1 MLSRMIASRTLLP
14 LVLPLAGCTTEYET
28 IAQSRVLDSF
38 PTVDCGVLAPGL
50 SNTCIIP
57 LFSQG
62 NAAVTVFDIRVA
74 DVAAPDG
81 AVPPPAEGDTAAAE
95 GDAAA
100 SSAFFA
106 VRQDWKDP
114 DCDAGTCRQL
124 ARYDDSSDEDTL
136 AVPVTFS
143 PTTLGSYQ
151 AEVTIWSNDT
161 ESTVEQALP
170 DDPER
175 VEAIWKV
182 QLRGMAQPACG
193 VLFPRVIDFGR
204 RVAGGDFSQDVSIQ
218 SCGRVL
224 MSVTDYEVTGVGAE
238 AISLY
243 STFPL
248 YVLPGLSEA
257 VTVGWHVGD
266 TTNGQPT
273 PISSRLS
280 FVSEADG
287 LADASILVVG
297 NHCEE
302 SVDSSWDA
310 DGDGWTVC
318 GGDCDDTTDAV
329 NPGMPE
335 QLLGAAAGR
344 DEDCDGF
351 VDEPVNPRNVDNDG
365 DGSTEEGGDC
375 HDADATIGPTASE
388 TLDQADNDCDG
399 RIDNGTVRWDDDGDG
414 WTEREGD
421 CDDTDPTIEPFAP
434 PPLADGRVV
443 APGEDTDAGV
453 EVVDDGVDNDC
464 DGIVDEGSERVDDD
478 GDTFTEAGDPSDC
491 DDEDAWTYAG
501 AFEFCDSVDNDCDG
515 AVDEG
520 DDGSDSGACAFQP
533 RRVVA
538 KAPPAQPSGGCTTL
552 PGDAP
557 GTWLGLM
564 VGSAL
569 LARRRR

>member
-1 MLSRMIASRTLLP
+1 MLPRMTVPSLLLP
-14 LVLPLAGCTTEYET
+14 LGLVACSTEYET
-28 IAQSRVLDSF
+28 IAQSRVVDSF

-62 NAAVTVFDIRVA
+62 NAAVTVFDIRAV
-74 DVAAPDG
+74 DVDTPEG
-81 AVPPPAEGDTAAAE
+81 AVPPAADGDTG
-95 GDAAA
+95 GDAADG
-100 SSAFFA
+100 SAFFA
-106 VRQDWKDP
+106 IRQDWKDP
-114 DCDAGTCRQL
+114 DCEAGTCRQL

-143 PTTLGSYQ
+143 PTTLGSYR

-170 DDPER
+170 DDPEH

-193 VLFPRVIDFGR
+193 VLFPKVIDFGR
-204 RVAGGDFSQDVSIQ
+204 RVAGGDFSRDASIQ

-224 MSVTDYEVTGVGAE
+224 MSVTDYAVTGVGNE
-238 AISLY
+238 EISLY

-257 VTVGWHVGD
+257 VTVGWHVGPF
-266 TTNGQPT
+266 TNGQPT
-273 PISSRLS
+273 PITTSLA

-287 LADASILVVG
+287 LADATIRVLG
-297 NHCEE
+297 NSCTD
-302 SVDSSWDA
+302 SVDPSWDA
-310 DGDGWTVC
+310 DGDGWTAC

-335 QLLGAAAGR
+335 QVLGTAAGR

-351 VDEPVNPRNVDNDG
+351 VDEPVNPRGTDDDG

-375 HDADATIGPTASE
+375 DDADASIGPTASE
-388 TLDQADNDCDG
+388 VLDQADNDCDG

-414 WTEREGD
+414 WSEREGD
-421 CDDTDPTIEPFAP
+421 CDDRDPDTEPAAP
-434 PPLADGRVV
+434 PPMADGRVV
-443 APGEDTDAGV
+443 AAGEDTDAGV

-464 DGIVDEGSERVDDD
+464 DGIVDEGSARVDDD
-478 GDTFTEAGDPSDC
+478 GDGFTEAGDPSDC
-491 DDEDAWTYAG
+491 DDEDAWTHVG
-501 AFEFCDSVDNDCDG
+501 AFEFCDSIDNDCDG

-520 DDGSDSGACAFQP
+520 EDGAEGGACAFQP

-538 KAPPAQPSGGCTTL
+538 SAPAPQPKGGCASV
-552 PGDAP
+552 PVDA
-557 GTWLGLM
+557 GGAWLGLAAFA
-564 VGSAL
+564 AL
-569 LARRRR
+569 RSVRRRR